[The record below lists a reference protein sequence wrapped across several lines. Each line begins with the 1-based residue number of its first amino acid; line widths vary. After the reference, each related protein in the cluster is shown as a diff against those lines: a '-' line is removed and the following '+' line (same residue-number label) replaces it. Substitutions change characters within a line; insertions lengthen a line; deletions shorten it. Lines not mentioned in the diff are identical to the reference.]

1 MNKTIAEPFQF
12 RNEIKFDKFDFNISN
27 IKLNLLLAKRL
38 SGFEDKC

>member
-27 IKLNLLLAKRL
+27 IKLNLLSAKHL
-38 SGFEDKC
+38 SGLEDKC

>member
-1 MNKTIAEPFQF
+1 MNKIIAEPFLF

-27 IKLNLLLAKRL
+27 IKFNLLSAKRL